1 MDRELHTSPTGRS
14 GLVDSHGRV
23 LRDLRVSVTDRC
35 NFRCLYCLPET
46 EAAANFYRGR
56 WAHPNAP
63 ATPIQ
68 RQWAPRADIL
78 SFEEIERVIRLA
90 VDLGIEKVRLTGG
103 EPLLRQQIELLVE
116 RVAKI
121 SGIKDLALTTNG
133 FLFPQ
138 KARALRDAGL
148 RRISFSLDSL
158 DRANFKK
165 ITGRDGLQEVLE
177 SIALAQE
184 LGLNPVKVN
193 AVIIRGLNDHEI
205 EPLVDYALLQNF
217 HMRFIEF
224 MPLDSRHAWQ
234 KELVVPGHEI
244 LKRLHARFQLDPI
257 VSSNKSETARRWRII
272 SSPSPLKGERA
283 GVRGESAEAAPAS
296 RASSGAEVGIIAPVS
311 EPFCGHCNRLR
322 LTADGKIRTCLFS
335 IEEHDLRS
343 RLRRGASDADLQGY
357 LQEVVWLKEP
367 GHKIGRADFVPPP
380 RSMSCIG
387 G

>member
-1 MDRELHTSPTGRS
+1 MHGGKL
-14 GLVDSHGRV
+14 LVDSHGRV

-68 RQWAPRADIL
+68 RQWAPRSQIL
-78 SFEEIERVIRLA
+78 SFEEIERVIRIA

-103 EPLLRQQIELLVE
+103 EPLLRHDVEVLVE
-116 RVAKI
+116 RVARI
-121 SGIKDLALTTNG
+121 PGIKDLALTTNG
-133 FLFPQ
+133 FLFQQ

-158 DRANFKK
+158 DPANFKK
-165 ITGRDGLQEVLE
+165 ITGRDGLSEVLD

-205 EPLVDYALLQNF
+205 EPLVEFAQRQRF

-224 MPLDSRHAWQ
+224 MPLDSKHAWQ
-234 KELVVPGHEI
+234 RELVVPGYEI
-244 LKRLHARFQLDPI
+244 LKRLHARFRLEP
-257 VSSNKSETARRWRII
+257 VASSNKSETAKRWRVLDDCQSRAREQAALIADDPAREQ
-272 SSPSPLKGERA
+272 SPSPV
-283 GVRGESAEAAPAS
+283 GVHTSACSEI
-296 RASSGAEVGIIAPVS
+296 GIIAPVS

-322 LTADGKIRTCLFS
+322 LTADGKVRTCLFS

-343 RLRRGASDADLQGY
+343 RLRAGATDADLQDY
-357 LQEVVWLKEP
+357 LKEVVWHKEP